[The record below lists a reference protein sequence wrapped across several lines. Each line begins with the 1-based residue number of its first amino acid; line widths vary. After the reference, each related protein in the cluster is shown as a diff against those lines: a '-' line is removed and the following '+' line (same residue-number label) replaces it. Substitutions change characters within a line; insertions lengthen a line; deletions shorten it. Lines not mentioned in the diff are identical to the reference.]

1 MANTT
6 CYRSVG
12 ARELAPADRRLL
24 RHEHVETRKQ
34 VIDEITAEPS
44 PTRESVLGALACVV
58 TESEHQ
64 RLTAVSEHLRGWDR
78 CRGAGVDVYYDEQA
92 GKPFVANGKFSN
104 ASM

>member
-6 CYRSVG
+6 SGYRSVG
-12 ARELAPADRRLL
+12 ARELAPADRRVL

-44 PTRESVLGALACVV
+44 RTRESVLALACVV

-78 CRGAGVDVYYDEQA
+78 YRGAGVDVYYDEQA
-92 GKPFVANGKFSN
+92 GKPFIANGTFSD